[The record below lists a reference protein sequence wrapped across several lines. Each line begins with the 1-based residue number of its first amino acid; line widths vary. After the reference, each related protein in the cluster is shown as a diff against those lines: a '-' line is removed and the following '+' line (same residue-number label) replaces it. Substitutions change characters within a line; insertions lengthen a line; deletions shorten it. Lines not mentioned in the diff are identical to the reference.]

1 MWLETSRLVVE
12 EHRHLHENPDIEKTK
27 LIRADIHS
35 VEDKRVA
42 TGSVV
47 LRCADPIAANHTEQR

>member
-1 MWLETSRLVVE
+1 MGPETTRLPVE
-12 EHRHLHENPDIEKTK
+12 EQRYLHENSDIEKTK

-42 TGSVV
+42 TGPVV
-47 LRCADPIAANHTEQR
+47 LRCADSIAASHMEQR